1 MTNSDS
7 EWSVYQRAFSQ
18 AEKTALKSGLQTTKI
33 AKLFWNWQ
41 EMGTELHL
49 MKGGGKNSRAIL
61 DMAIHGST
69 RIFTCL

>member
-33 AKLFWNWQ
+33 AKYFETDRKWGLNC
-41 EMGTELHL
+41 T
-49 MKGGGKNSRAIL
+49 
-61 DMAIHGST
+61 
-69 RIFTCL
+69 